1 MKCENEKVDRK
12 IKQDKQEEGERT
24 ETTSKQKG
32 LVTEI
37 RHKNDYKII

>member
-1 MKCENEKVDRK
+1 MKGENEKVDRK
-12 IKQDKQEEGERT
+12 TKRNKQEEGERT
-24 ETTSKQKG
+24 ETTTKQKG